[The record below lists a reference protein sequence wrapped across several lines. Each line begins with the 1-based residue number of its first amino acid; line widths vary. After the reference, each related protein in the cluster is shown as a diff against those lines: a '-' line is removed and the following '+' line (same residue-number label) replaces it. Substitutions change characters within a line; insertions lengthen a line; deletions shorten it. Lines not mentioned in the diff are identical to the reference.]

1 LDLIWKHSL
10 AQGKKDGVTYCCRHG
25 AGDGGGADQG
35 RDVRAGA
42 GAGVPHPVAV
52 LHRVLAHQEP
62 RPPPRAVAQRAPHAR
77 AALRPAA
84 QRRGALARRRLR
96 PDAVRVVAHA
106 RRGPT
111 EAGLRSPAVK
121 QALSLYF

>member
-1 LDLIWKHSL
+1 VLLL
-10 AQGKKDGVTYCCRHG
+10 PRHG

-42 GAGVPHPVAV
+42 GTGVPHPVAV

-62 RPPPRAVAQRAPHAR
+62 CPPPRAVAQRAPHAR

-84 QRRGALARRRLR
+84 RRRGALARRRLR

-106 RRGPT
+106 RRRRP
-111 EAGLRSPAVK
+111 EAGLSSATVVWPLSYK
-121 QALSLYF
+121 LALPR